1 MLSLANIRQRDCNR
15 KASTHGRNTMPCG
28 PGRAAQRPNRQSHWV
43 NPQLSRFSNTR
54 ITRSTKLAD
63 MSVKPIP
70 EGYTSLTP
78 FLCID
83 DASAAI
89 DFYVSVF
96 GAKLVDRMDGPGGTV
111 AHAELDFGNGRL
123 QLGDPAEAYQIAAP
137 DPKAPATHS
146 VAFYC
151 EDVDAVVAKAEQ
163 AGATIREPA
172 QTFVTGDRFASV
184 LDPFGQRW
192 TVMTRVEDVSP
203 EERDRR
209 MAEWA
214 KENVGS

>member
-1 MLSLANIRQRDCNR
+1 
-15 KASTHGRNTMPCG
+15 
-28 PGRAAQRPNRQSHWV
+28 
-43 NPQLSRFSNTR
+43 
-54 ITRSTKLAD
+54 
-63 MSVKPIP
+63 MSVNPIP

-83 DASAAI
+83 GAAAAI
-89 DFYVSVF
+89 EFYVAVF
-96 GAKLVDRMDGPGGTV
+96 GAKLVDRMDGEGGTV
-111 AHAELDFGNGRL
+111 AHADLDFGNGRL
-123 QLGDPAEAYQIAAP
+123 QLSDPQEAYKLAAP
-137 DPKAPATHS
+137 QLGASVTHS
-146 VAFYC
+146 VALYC
-151 EDVDAVVAKAEQ
+151 EDTDAVVARAEK

-172 QTFVTGDRFASV
+172 QTFVTGDRFASI

-214 KENVGS
+214 KENV

>member
-1 MLSLANIRQRDCNR
+1 
-15 KASTHGRNTMPCG
+15 
-28 PGRAAQRPNRQSHWV
+28 
-43 NPQLSRFSNTR
+43 
-54 ITRSTKLAD
+54 

-78 FLCID
+78 FLCVD
-83 DASAAI
+83 GASAAI

-96 GAKLVDRMDGPGGTV
+96 GAKLVDRMNGPNGTV

-123 QLGDPAEAYQIAAP
+123 QLGDPAAAYQIAAR
-137 DPKAPATHS
+137 DRKAPATHS
-146 VAFYC
+146 VALYC

-172 QTFVTGDRFASV
+172 QTFVTGDRFASI
-184 LDPFGQRW
+184 LDQFGQRW
-192 TVMTRVEDVSP
+192 TVMTRVEHVSA

-214 KENVGS
+214 KDNVN

>member
-1 MLSLANIRQRDCNR
+1 
-15 KASTHGRNTMPCG
+15 
-28 PGRAAQRPNRQSHWV
+28 
-43 NPQLSRFSNTR
+43 
-54 ITRSTKLAD
+54 
-63 MSVKPIP
+63 MSVKLIP
-70 EGYTSLTP
+70 QGYTSLTP
-78 FLCID
+78 FLCVD
-83 DASAAI
+83 GAAAAI

-96 GAKLVDRMDGPGGTV
+96 GAELVDRMDGDGGTV

-123 QLGDPAEAYQIAAP
+123 QLSDPQDAYQLAAP
-137 DPKAPATHS
+137 DRGASVTHS
-146 VAFYC
+146 IALYC
-151 EDVDAVVAKAEQ
+151 EDTDDVVARAEK

-172 QTFVTGDRFASV
+172 QTFVTGDRFASI

-192 TVMTRVEDVSP
+192 TVMTRVEDVSA

>member
-1 MLSLANIRQRDCNR
+1 
-15 KASTHGRNTMPCG
+15 
-28 PGRAAQRPNRQSHWV
+28 
-43 NPQLSRFSNTR
+43 
-54 ITRSTKLAD
+54 

-83 DASAAI
+83 GASAAI

-96 GAKLVDRMDGPGGTV
+96 GATR
-111 AHAELDFGNGRL
+111 AE
-123 QLGDPAEAYQIAAP
+123 
-137 DPKAPATHS
+137 K
-146 VAFYC
+146 
-151 EDVDAVVAKAEQ
+151 

-172 QTFVTGDRFASV
+172 QTFVTGNRFASI

-192 TVMTRVEDVSP
+192 TVMTRVENVSP

-214 KENVGS
+214 KENA

>member
-1 MLSLANIRQRDCNR
+1 
-15 KASTHGRNTMPCG
+15 
-28 PGRAAQRPNRQSHWV
+28 
-43 NPQLSRFSNTR
+43 
-54 ITRSTKLAD
+54 

-83 DASAAI
+83 GASAAI

-123 QLGDPAEAYQIAAP
+123 QLADPAEAYQIAAP
-137 DPKAPATHS
+137 DLTAPATHA

-151 EDVDAVVAKAEQ
+151 EDVDGVVAKAEQ
-163 AGATIREPA
+163 AGATIREAA

-209 MAEWA
+209 MAAWA
-214 KENVGS
+214 RENVGS

>member
-1 MLSLANIRQRDCNR
+1 
-15 KASTHGRNTMPCG
+15 
-28 PGRAAQRPNRQSHWV
+28 
-43 NPQLSRFSNTR
+43 
-54 ITRSTKLAD
+54 

-83 DASAAI
+83 GAAAAI
-89 DFYVSVF
+89 DFYVTVF
-96 GAKLVDRMDGPGGTV
+96 GATVVDRMDGPDETV
-111 AHAELDFGNGRL
+111 AHAELDFGDGRL
-123 QLGDPAEAYQIAAP
+123 QLSDPNEAYQIAAA
-137 DPKAPATHS
+137 DPKAAATHS
-146 VAFYC
+146 VALYC
-151 EDVDAVVAKAEQ
+151 EDTDAVVARAEK

-172 QTFVTGDRFASV
+172 QTFVTGDRFASI

-192 TVMTRVEDVSP
+192 TVMTRVEDVSA

-214 KENVGS
+214 KENA